1 MKAAVLFG
9 KGDIRFEERPVPE
22 PAANQVQVKVAKVGV
37 CGSDVHY
44 YKEGRIGDFIVKD
57 PIVLGHEFGGTVSLV
72 GSKVKKVKEGD
83 RVVVEPGFPCG
94 LCDVCLSGNYNVCS
108 KVDFFG
114 TPPIDG
120 AFQEYVVAPERFV
133 FPIPDE
139 MSFEEGAFVEPTAV
153 AVHSVIRGDVG
164 LGDVALVIGAGPIG
178 LLTMQVARS
187 AGAAKVFIS
196 DFDSDRL
203 KIAKLLGASETVDA
217 ANGTAKQVMH
227 LTGEKGADVVLEAVG
242 KEETLNEAIDAAGPA
257 GRVVAIGLSAEASL
271 RFHFFEFMKKELDIL
286 GVWRYRGAYS
296 PAIALLASK
305 RVRVDAL
312 ITHRFS
318 LDQVDEALLT
328 CSEMRGK
335 PIKVVVSVGD

>member
-9 KGDIRFEERPVPE
+9 KKDIRFEERPIPE
-22 PAANQVQVKVAKVGV
+22 PAANEVQLRVASVGV

-44 YKEGRIGDFIVKD
+44 YREGRIGDFVVKE
-57 PIVLGHEFGGTVSLV
+57 PIVLGHEFSGAVSAAGGDVT
-72 GSKVKKVKEGD
+72 KVKEGD

-94 LCDVCLSGNYNVCS
+94 VCDLCLSGNYNVCD

-120 AFQEYVVAPERFV
+120 AFQEYVTAPERFV

-139 MSFEEGAFVEPTAV
+139 MSYEEGAFVEPTAV
-153 AVHSVIRGDVG
+153 AVHSVNRGSVT

-178 LLTMQVARS
+178 LLTMQAAYS
-187 AGAAKVFIS
+187 AGAAKVYIS
-196 DFDSDRL
+196 DFDKDRL
-203 KIAKLLGASETVDA
+203 RTAESLGATETVDA
-217 ANGTAKQVMH
+217 AKGTVKQVMT
-227 LTGEKGADVVLEAVG
+227 LTGGMGADVVLEAVG
-242 KEETLNEAIDAAGPA
+242 KAETLNEAIDAARPA
-257 GRVVAIGLSAEASL
+257 GRVVAVGLSPEVTL
-271 RFHFFEFMKKELDIL
+271 PFHFFEFMKKELDFL
-286 GVWRYRGAYS
+286 GVWRYRWAYP

-305 RVRVDAL
+305 RVRVDPL

-318 LDQVDEALLT
+318 LDQVEEALAT

-335 PIKVVVSVGD
+335 PIKVVVSISD